1 MLKYAAKVARKQESI
16 KIDYLGRVRRERG
29 DIIFHI
35 IFLSPMSGFFKKQ
48 NKTKQKP
55 WACIT
60 FKIKY
65 WLEKCPHMIPLNL

>member
-35 IFLSPMSGFFKKQ
+35 IFLSPMSGFFKKKKQ
-48 NKTKQKP
+48 NKTKTMSMYY
-55 WACIT
+55 I
-60 FKIKY
+60 
-65 WLEKCPHMIPLNL
+65 

>member
-35 IFLSPMSGFFKKQ
+35 IFLSPMSGFFKKKKKQ
-48 NKTKQKP
+48 NKNHEHVLHLK
-55 WACIT
+55 
-60 FKIKY
+60 
-65 WLEKCPHMIPLNL
+65 

>member
-55 WACIT
+55 
-60 FKIKY
+60 
-65 WLEKCPHMIPLNL
+65 